1 MPAGFPTGTSFSVI
15 RRSLFSFLYPLFI
28 QRSNLSQDLTLTPEM
43 GSQGPSKRPFC
54 QNCSKPARLCL
65 CSRLQI
71 PHLDNS
77 IAVTILQHSLEK
89 NHPLNSTRIAKL
101 GLKNLAVI
109 AVTDVNFQAQ
119 FLIRPLEFN
128 RDFMSSLV
136 DGNCQGKPD
145 SGESSN
151 SLATQIASNDDSGQG
166 VPQKDDLGQGVLDCC
181 TKCECDNHYNFFQP
195 KKPRNPSEKLITQY
209 FLSSQATN
217 ASVMETDIKDDAAQV
232 SGLQTDKQIVLSS
245 ISGSEEDA
253 QTEPFQSE
261 SVDFDSMRECQKV
274 MEDCVTTIKDKCR
287 VTYFNSFLTITIE
300 RSAKPNI
307 NWVLET
313 PIGRAAI
320 SNGFMVSKLQRK
332 QLKGSEEFQDF
343 MEFDIVI
350 PPGSALL
357 YPSEKSISLEAVDF
371 EVKHLLVLDGT
382 WSKAKRIYHENPWL
396 KFLPHLKLESGKE
409 SLYSE
414 VRHQPKAWCLSTI
427 ESIVCALKTLGDD
440 KDGLDNLLDVFM
452 SMIADQRHCK
462 EEKFRAMS
470 LS

>member
-1 MPAGFPTGTSFSVI
+1 MPAGFPTGTSFSAI
-15 RRSLFSFLYPLFI
+15 RRSLCSFLYPFSI
-28 QRSNLSQDLTLTPEM
+28 QISNLSRGLTLTPEM

-54 QNCSKPARLCL
+54 LDCSKPARLCL

-71 PHLDNS
+71 PPLDNS

-89 NHPLNSTRIAKL
+89 NHPLNSTRVAKL

-109 AVTDVNFQAQ
+109 PVTDVNFQAQ
-119 FLIRPLEFN
+119 FLVRPLQFN
-128 RDFMSSLV
+128 REIRSSLI

-145 SGESSN
+145 SGDSN
-151 SLATQIASNDDSGQG
+151 SLTTQVASNDD
-166 VPQKDDLGQGVLDCC
+166 LGRGVLDSY
-181 TKCECDNHYNFFQP
+181 TK
-195 KKPRNPSEKLITQY
+195 
-209 FLSSQATN
+209 
-217 ASVMETDIKDDAAQV
+217 DIKDDVARV

-253 QTEPFQSE
+253 QNEPFQSE
-261 SVDFDSMRECQKV
+261 RVDFDCIRDCRKV
-274 MEDCVTTIKDKCR
+274 MEGSVTTTEDKCS
-287 VTYFNSFLTITIE
+287 VTCFSSFLTMTVE

-332 QLKGSEEFQDF
+332 QLQGSEVFQDF

-357 YPSEKSISLEAVDF
+357 FPSEKSISLEAVDF

-382 WSKAKRIYHENPWL
+382 WSKAKRLYHENPWL

-427 ESIVCALKTLGDD
+427 ESIVCALKTLGGD
-440 KDGLDNLLDVFM
+440 KDGLDNLLDVFA
-452 SMIADQRHCK
+452 SMVEDQRRCK